1 MEELIRKYDELYED
15 MAKAKDPKKMMIFG
29 DAEKKMFHSL
39 AKKHPE
45 IAESWLTQ
53 LEAGRWN
60 NYLSKSEA
68 EKIVNGLVNQDGT
81 RGGYWPYEAFK
92 AAVESLGARMAE
104 EPYYN
109 CYALWATA
117 DMLWSDHHKSA
128 MEFVP
133 KDHEPRFFYTMALEK
148 LKDPDM
154 PEFVREYFEDE
165 L

>member
-60 NYLSKSEA
+60 NYLSKNEA

-81 RGGYWPYEAFK
+81 RGGHWPYEAFK
-92 AAVESLGARMAE
+92 AAVESLGAKMAE

-109 CYALWATA
+109 CYSLWATA
-117 DMLWSDHHKSA
+117 DTLWSDHHKST

-133 KDHEPRFFYTMALEK
+133 KDQEPRFFYTMALEK
-148 LKDPDM
+148 LKDSDR